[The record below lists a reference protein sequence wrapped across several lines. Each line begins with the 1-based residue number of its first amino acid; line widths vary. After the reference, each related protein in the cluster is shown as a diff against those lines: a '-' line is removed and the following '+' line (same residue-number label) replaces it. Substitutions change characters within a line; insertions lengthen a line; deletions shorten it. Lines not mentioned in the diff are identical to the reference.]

1 MIKSNSGTYKLD
13 IQKRIASARQET
25 RTLYYEVEN
34 IRSRIQDATVFKV
47 ASDIEMLSSDRFN
60 LKLYNTLRGHQ
71 NKIAQIRWNSNSRHI
86 LSASQDGYMIIW
98 DTVSGFK
105 KHAISLENQWVLACA
120 IAPNGESVAS
130 GGLDN
135 TLTVY
140 NIKPRNYQY
149 GAHDQY
155 QTSIRSLFKGHKAY
169 ISDCDYISNE
179 KLITASGDMTCIM
192 WDINKGG
199 KVRDFVDHIGDVLVL
214 AKFSD
219 TQGNHESPIF
229 VSGSSDGYAKIWDL
243 RCQFAVQSFPV
254 SNSDINCI
262 KVFPDNHSFMTGS
275 DDGIIRLFDMRSDC
289 ELSNYSLSANL
300 HKLDLNN
307 LRPTVSRSY
316 PESPTDQISRVQ
328 STNSS
333 YDTPGVVSLDFSR
346 SGRLLYSCYSDYGC
360 IIWDTLKGNIV
371 GALGMAGHLNKVN
384 QVSSSPDG
392 LIICTASWDQT
403 IKVWSV

>member
-34 IRSRIQDATVFKV
+34 IRSRIQDATLFKV
-47 ASDIEMLSSDRFN
+47 ASDVEMLSSDRFN

-120 IAPNGESVAS
+120 ISPNGESVAS

-149 GAHDQY
+149 RAHDQY

-219 TQGNHESPIF
+219 TQGNPESPIF

-307 LRPTVSRSY
+307 LRSPVSRSY
-316 PESPTDQISRVQ
+316 PESPTDQISRVE

>member
-1 MIKSNSGTYKLD
+1 
-13 IQKRIASARQET
+13 
-25 RTLYYEVEN
+25 
-34 IRSRIQDATVFKV
+34 
-47 ASDIEMLSSDRFN
+47 
-60 LKLYNTLRGHQ
+60 
-71 NKIAQIRWNSNSRHI
+71 
-86 LSASQDGYMIIW
+86 
-98 DTVSGFK
+98 
-105 KHAISLENQWVLACA
+105 
-120 IAPNGESVAS
+120 
-130 GGLDN
+130 
-135 TLTVY
+135 
-140 NIKPRNYQY
+140 
-149 GAHDQY
+149 
-155 QTSIRSLFKGHKAY
+155 
-169 ISDCDYISNE
+169 
-179 KLITASGDMTCIM
+179 
-192 WDINKGG
+192 
-199 KVRDFVDHIGDVLVL
+199 
-214 AKFSD
+214 
-219 TQGNHESPIF
+219 
-229 VSGSSDGYAKIWDL
+229 
-243 RCQFAVQSFPV
+243 
-254 SNSDINCI
+254 
-262 KVFPDNHSFMTGS
+262 MTGS

-307 LRPTVSRSY
+307 LRPSVSRSY

>member
-1 MIKSNSGTYKLD
+1 MIKSNSGTYQLD

-34 IRSRIQDATVFKV
+34 IRNRIQDATLFKV
-47 ASDIEMLSSDRFN
+47 ASDVEMLSSDKFN

-120 IAPNGESVAS
+120 IAPKGESVAS

-219 TQGNHESPIF
+219 TQGNPESPIF

-307 LRPTVSRSY
+307 LRPPVSRSY
-316 PESPTDQISRVQ
+316 PESPTDQISRVE

>member
-1 MIKSNSGTYKLD
+1 MIKSNSGTYQLD

-34 IRSRIQDATVFKV
+34 IRNRIQDATLFKV
-47 ASDIEMLSSDRFN
+47 ASGVEMLSSDKFN

-169 ISDCDYISNE
+169 ISDCNYISNE

-219 TQGNHESPIF
+219 TQGNPELPIF

-307 LRPTVSRSY
+307 LRPPVSRSY
-316 PESPTDQISRVQ
+316 PESPTDQISRVE

-346 SGRLLYSCYSDYGC
+346 SGRLLYGCYSDYGC